1 MKLPAF
7 PLVTCS
13 PCRGASQGSRRP
25 RRRSGVPISD
35 PLRPTL
41 VRLTTGRRAEERLVP
56 PSPRWGGYH
65 CHLAGP
71 DWLGRAGHRA
81 RAAGLVRHGL
91 RHTALTWMA
100 EHGGVPADMAHTRGV
115 AWGEH
120 HPDLFVGTERFFR
133 TNYIAHLTDHWI
145 RRWKGW
151 KRSCALVPR
160 SPMSAAGTARRR

>member
-1 MKLPAF
+1 VVTTATLRDPTGWDA
-7 PLVTCS
+7 LVT
-13 PCRGASQGSRRP
+13 
-25 RRRSGVPISD
+25 
-35 PLRPTL
+35 
-41 VRLTTGRRAEERLVP
+41 E
-56 PSPRWGGYH
+56 
-65 CHLAGP
+65 
-71 DWLGRAGHRA
+71 LGQQ
-81 RAAGLVRHGL
+81 GLVRHGL
-91 RHTALTWMA
+91 RHTAMTWMA